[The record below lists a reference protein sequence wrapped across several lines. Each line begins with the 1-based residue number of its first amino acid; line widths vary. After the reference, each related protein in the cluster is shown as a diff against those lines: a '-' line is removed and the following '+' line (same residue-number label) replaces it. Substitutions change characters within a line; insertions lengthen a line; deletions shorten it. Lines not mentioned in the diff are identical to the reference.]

1 VGGRKKGIEKTR
13 RWRRSKVEGKK
24 KKNGKRK
31 TAVVEVEEK
40 IEKIIPTR

>member
-24 KKNGKRK
+24 KKTEKERRPSSKSKRK
-31 TAVVEVEEK
+31 SK
-40 IEKIIPTR
+40 R